1 MAYTTSNRSVPE
13 LLRDLVS
20 QLTTL
25 VRKEG
30 QLARVEVSE
39 KIDQAVGG
47 IALIVGGAV
56 LLIPALV
63 VLLNAAV
70 AGMIDAGMEAHWAAL
85 IVGGVALLIGLA
97 LLWVGVSR
105 FKANNLV
112 PSRTIDQLQQD
123 ASVAKNQMRN
133 EHDVQRAA

>member
-1 MAYTTSNRSVPE
+1 MAYATSNRSVPE

-30 QLARVEVSE
+30 QLARAEVSE

-56 LLIPALV
+56 LLMPALV

-85 IVGGVALLIGLA
+85 IVGGVTLLIGLV

-105 FKANNLV
+105 FRANKLV
-112 PSRTIDQLQQD
+112 PSKTIEQLQQD
-123 ASVAKNQMRN
+123 ASVARYQMRQ